1 MVLMRNDVLYIKK
14 PGSILQFKIIFL
26 QNKQHYNLRIQE
38 RNLNHNSISDISCP
52 SVAVE
57 HPGHSEISIN
67 YYYVYRGGR
76 LYFWTIKAD
85 SQANNCRG

>member
-1 MVLMRNDVLYIKK
+1 ME
-14 PGSILQFKIIFL
+14 STILSQTL
-26 QNKQHYNLRIQE
+26 V
-38 RNLNHNSISDISCP
+38 
-52 SVAVE
+52 VAVESE